1 MLREYPSA
9 LAIHFAII
17 EGMKQNPCRNAN
29 LRSKNPSA
37 NEAKSL
43 SRLPAERTK
52 SRRRI
57 AVLVSAQL
65 WINRKRPGIAQGAK

>member
-1 MLREYPSA
+1 MLREYPSD
-9 LAIHFAII
+9 LIIHCATI

-29 LRSKNPSA
+29 LRSRNPSA
-37 NEAKSL
+37 NEAKRL

-57 AVLVSAQL
+57 ALPVIPQL
-65 WINRKRPGIAQGAK
+65 SIRRKSFGTTLGGK